1 MAALTSTGIGS
12 GLDIESLVSQLV
24 AAERAPADGRLTR
37 QESKLTAELS
47 AFGIFKGALA
57 TFQGSLSGL
66 NNLSKFG
73 QYTAT
78 SSNSDAVSVSASSG
92 AASGSYDVEVTELA
106 KAHSLASTSFAS
118 TSDVVGTGTL
128 TFRFGTTDYTSPTP
142 GPESYNSFALNAD
155 RGVGTVTIDSSN
167 NTLEGMRSA
176 INAADI
182 GVSAAIVNDGTGYR
196 LLLNS
201 DQTGVDNSIE
211 ISVDDTGDSNNL
223 NTSGLSVLAFN
234 SGASNAEQTVA
245 ARNAAFS
252 INGLSIT
259 SSGNSVDDVI
269 DGVDLTL
276 KDLTGVAPVTVTV
289 AQDRTSV
296 EEAVNGLVSGYNNF
310 IEIANALTAYNAE
323 TGEASALQGDFSARS
338 ITSQVRQALTGS
350 VTGFNGTFASLSE
363 IGITTQADGTL
374 SVDSAALDNALENSF
389 DEMVG
394 LFAQVGLP
402 TDGDISF
409 VSASD
414 GTAVNRY
421 AVNISQLATQGQLV
435 GGVAAFPLTIDAD
448 NKNFTLSINGTS
460 SASISL
466 TEGNY
471 ASGTSLA
478 TEIQSRI
485 NGDST
490 LAAAGISVAVVY
502 DVDHFEITSSQ
513 YGSDSSVA
521 ITAVGVNSSAEL
533 GFSVSLGTD
542 GLNVAGTIGG
552 LSATGAGQVLTGAAD
567 SGARGLQLL
576 IGGGTTGARGLV
588 DFSRGVAFQL
598 NSLVDSF
605 LESGGVLNS
614 RTDSIQTRVDGIL
627 DQREV
632 HNARID
638 ALEIRY
644 RAQFNALDGLLAQL
658 QSTGDF
664 LTQQLDSLPG
674 SGSLLN
680 R

>member
-1 MAALTSTGIGS
+1 MLTATGIGS
-12 GLDIESLVSQLV
+12 GLDIESLVTQLV
-24 AAERAPADGRLTR
+24 AAERAPTDGQLTR

-47 AFGIFKGALA
+47 AFGVFKGALA

-78 SSNSDAVSVSASSG
+78 SSDSDSVGVSASAG
-92 AASGSYDVEVTELA
+92 AASGSYNVEVSQLA
-106 KAHSLASTSFAS
+106 EAHSLASTSYAS
-118 TSDVVGTGTL
+118 ASDVVGTGTI
-128 TFRFGTTDYTSPTP
+128 TFRFGTSDYTPPTP
-142 GPESYNSFALNAD
+142 GPESYNSFTLNSD

-167 NTLEGMRSA
+167 NTLEGIRGA
-176 INAADI
+176 INDADI

-196 LLLNS
+196 LLLSS
-201 DQTGVDNSIE
+201 DQTGVNNSME
-211 ISVDDTGDSNNL
+211 ISVDDTGDSNDIDIN
-223 NTSGLSVLAFN
+223 GLSALAFN
-234 SGASNAEQTVA
+234 NGATNAEQTIA
-245 ARNAAFS
+245 GQDAAFS

-259 SSGNSVDDVI
+259 SSANSVKDVI

-276 KDLTGVAPVTVTV
+276 KDLTGVAPVTVSV
-289 AQDRTSV
+289 AQDKTSV
-296 EEAVNGLVSGYNNF
+296 KEAVDGLVSGYNNF
-310 IEIANALTAYNAE
+310 IELANALTAYNAE
-323 TGEASALQGDFSARS
+323 TGAASPLQGDFSARS
-338 ITSQVRQALTGS
+338 ITSQIRQALSSS
-350 VTGFNGTFASLSE
+350 VTGFNGPFASLSE
-363 IGITTQADGTL
+363 IGITTQANGTL
-374 SVDSAALDNALENSF
+374 TVDSAALDDALENSF

-394 LFAQVGLP
+394 LFAQVGLAS
-402 TDGDISF
+402 DGDISY

-414 GTAVNRY
+414 DTVVNRY
-421 AVNISQLATQGQLV
+421 AVNISQVATQGQLV
-435 GGVAAFPLTIDAD
+435 GGVASFPLDIDAD
-448 NKNFTLSINGTS
+448 NNSLTLSVNGTS

-471 ASGTSLA
+471 SSGASLA

-490 LAAAGISVAVVY
+490 LIAAGISVAVVY

-533 GFSVSLGTD
+533 GFSLSSGTD
-542 GLNVAGTIGG
+542 GLDVAGTIGG
-552 LSATGAGQVLTGAAD
+552 LTGTGKGQLLTGAAD
-567 SGARGLQLL
+567 SDAQGLQLL
-576 IGGGTTGARGLV
+576 IAGGATGARGLV

-605 LESGGVLNS
+605 LETGGVLNS

-632 HNARID
+632 HNTRID
-638 ALEIRY
+638 ALEARY
-644 RAQFNALDGLLAQL
+644 RARFNALDGLLAQL
-658 QSTGDF
+658 QSTGEF
-664 LTQQLDSLPG
+664 LTQQLQSLPKA
-674 SGSLLN
+674 GSLVK